1 MRMVSVSVDSG
12 GVVTVVALRFIGS
25 PLCCPG
31 ATVDRKRV
39 TRRVTAEPA
48 LPLGPAGSLVASDQ
62 TGHLLI
68 DLPEPVREAPAQG
81 AAAEREEWDMNQ
93 RSPTFAA
100 DIRPLFRD
108 SDIEEM
114 SWSFDL
120 ASYDEVR
127 ENGSR
132 S

>member
-1 MRMVSVSVDSG
+1 
-12 GVVTVVALRFIGS
+12 
-25 PLCCPG
+25 
-31 ATVDRKRV
+31 
-39 TRRVTAEPA
+39 
-48 LPLGPAGSLVASDQ
+48 
-62 TGHLLI
+62 
-68 DLPEPVREAPAQG
+68 
-81 AAAEREEWDMNQ
+81 MNQ

-127 ENGSR
+127 DNAEAIYEPALRWLDAVRRTMARRKSR
-132 S
+132 DVPSMD